1 MSADPLLQPYQLK
14 HLTLKNRIMSTAH
27 EPGYT
32 EDGLPKDRY
41 RLYHA
46 EKARGGMA
54 MTMIGGSAVVD
65 IDSPQAFG
73 NIQLHKDEVVPWLRN
88 LSDDVHSHG
97 AAVMIQ
103 MTHMGAR
110 TNWNKADWLPMIAPT
125 SMPEP
130 VHRAYPKAMEDWDFT
145 RVYTAYADAAERVK
159 AAGLDGIELECA
171 SHLVSH
177 FLSPGTNRR
186 EDSYGGSVE
195 NRLRFLR
202 EVIAAIRTRVGPEIV
217 LGVRMV
223 CDEQW
228 QKGLVASDGVAYARL
243 LKQDGMIDYVSVIRG
258 RVATDEGLSR
268 VIPNMGT
275 PSAPHLDFAG
285 EIRNEV
291 KFPTFHASRIQ
302 DVATAR
308 HAIASGKLDMVA
320 MTRAHI
326 ADPHITR
333 KIMEGREQQI
343 RPCVGMGYC
352 IDSIYSGQAVC
363 IHNASTGREEHLP
376 HEIPRSTGPRQ
387 KVVVVGAGPGGL
399 EAARVAAERGHEVT
413 VLEAS
418 GKAGGQVLLTA
429 AVKRRREVL
438 GIVDWRMA
446 ECERLGVTF
455 RFNCYAEAADV
466 LAENPD
472 CVVIATGGMPN
483 LSLLSA
489 GQELATTSWDI
500 LSGAVAPAKHVIV
513 IDNDGSHPGMS
524 VAEYLTGFAE
534 EMELVTPERTLA
546 PELGSTNYPIY
557 VGILNKAG
565 VKVTINLRVDRLE
578 RRGNKIAA
586 VFWDEYAN
594 REVVKEADQI
604 VVEYGN
610 LPVDD
615 LYFALREDSL
625 NRGEVAFKPF
635 IAGKPQTLVTNRQGR
650 YRLYR
655 IGDAVASRNIHAAV
669 LDAFRL
675 MVAL

>member
-1 MSADPLLQPYQLK
+1 MSADPLLQPFQLK
-14 HLTLKNRIMSTAH
+14 HLTLKNRMMSTAH

-54 MTMIGGSAVVD
+54 MTMIGGSSVVA

-73 NIQLHKDEVVPWLRN
+73 NIQLHKDEVVPWLSR
-88 LSDDVHSHG
+88 LADDVHSHG
-97 AAVMIQ
+97 AVVMIQ

-110 TNWNKADWLPMIAPT
+110 TNWNKAEWLPMIAP
-125 SMPEP
+125 SAIPEP

-145 RVYTAYADAAERVK
+145 RVFTAFADAAEKVK

-171 SHLVSH
+171 SHLTSH
-177 FLSPGTNRR
+177 FLSPGTNQRN
-186 EDSYGGSVE
+186 DAYGGSVE

-202 EVIAAIRTRVGPEIV
+202 GVIGAIRARVGPQIV

-223 CDEQW
+223 CDEEW
-228 QKGLVASDGVAYARL
+228 EKGLVRNDGVAYARL
-243 LKQDGMIDYVSVIRG
+243 LKQDGTIDYISVIRG

-268 VIPNMGT
+268 VIPNMGSK
-275 PSAPHLDFAG
+275 SAPHLDFAG
-285 EIRNEV
+285 EIRNDV
-291 KFPTFHASRIQ
+291 RFPTFHAARIQ

-308 HAIASGKLDMVA
+308 HAIESGKLDMVA

-333 KIMEGREQQI
+333 KIMAGEEQRI

-363 IHNASTGREEHLP
+363 VHNASTGREEHLP
-376 HEIPRSTGPRQ
+376 HDIPRSTGQKR

-399 EAARVAAERGHEVT
+399 EAARVAAERGHEVV
-413 VLEAS
+413 VLEAAP
-418 GKAGGQVLLTA
+418 KAGGQILLAA
-429 AVKRRREVL
+429 AVKRRREIL

-455 RFNCYAEAADV
+455 RFNCFAEAADV
-466 LAENPD
+466 LAEDPD

-483 LSLLSA
+483 LALLSA
-489 GQELATTSWDI
+489 GQELATSGWDI
-500 LSGAVAPAKHVIV
+500 LSGAVAPAKQVIV
-513 IDNDGSHPGMS
+513 IDNDGSHPGMT

-534 EMELVTPERTLA
+534 ELEIVTPERTLA
-546 PELGSTNYPIY
+546 PELGSTNFPVY
-557 VGILNKAG
+557 VKALNMANA
-565 VKVTINLRVDRLE
+565 KVTINLRAERLE
-578 RRGNKIAA
+578 RRGNRIAA
-586 VFWDEYAN
+586 VFRDEYAN
-594 REVVKEADQI
+594 REVVKEADQV

-625 NRGEVAFKPF
+625 NRGEVEFKPF
-635 IAGKPQTLVTNRQGR
+635 ITGRPQTLVTNPQGR